1 MSVQPV
7 GGSSVT
13 QASAQPSK
21 DYVVQH
27 GDTMSSIAK
36 SHGVSESD
44 LAKANPQVLNP
55 DVIYPGQH
63 LTIPDPPKP
72 AAAASSGGVKV
83 DGGLNPSQYREAKD
97 KLNDKLN
104 GTSPAPTPAGTT
116 TKTKNEPK
124 VTIGSD
130 GVGASNKTTQSTTT
144 THADGSSNKT
154 SASATYGGSYDPNK
168 GTVTISTGAG
178 FGKEIKN
185 AHGYGVSFGVDG
197 NVSVTGGQKTKD
209 GVTTYTASADAS
221 VTVSGGISA
230 PKAGVSGSVTKGIKT
245 SFEVKMPEAA
255 AKTANLAKVNPFD
268 PTTMPTG
275 TVVKLDGSTYTG
287 TDFKVTFKELAV
299 QTKTTDEK
307 GTSLLVEK
315 TGDSKVRVTA
325 GPTEALSAYNGV
337 GVDLG
342 VASAM
347 LGRNDKLSSATL
359 KTAEFDLSTPQGKAA
374 YNDFLATGT
383 FPSANGKGVDGVAT
397 IEKLDYSSQ
406 SKLDAKIGPIGISLD
421 GAKNTGNSVVTTTPD
436 GSITRTVNLQ
446 YSGNVPMTISQKFDP
461 SGKEIVGER
470 RYSYTIKTDANSA
483 QLLNVAQTGSVA
495 NATSGPVKA
504 GQTVTL
510 TYTESQMRDLM
521 GKTQAAVKAMPIGGN
536 DLKVLTQ
543 DYDGKFVDSPWDFA
557 LGLGRNLGGSDYG
570 SAQRLFNI
578 SSAADGDLRK
588 GYVALPGTISTQ

>member
-7 GGSSVT
+7 GSSHT
-13 QASAQPSK
+13 QAPAAAPNH
-21 DYVVQH
+21 YIVQH
-27 GDTMSSIAK
+27 GDTMSGIARR
-36 SHGVSESD
+36 HGVAESD
-44 LAKANPQVLNP
+44 LVKANPQVLNP

-63 LTIPDPPKP
+63 LHLPDRPAPKD
-72 AAAASSGGVKV
+72 AGSSGIKV
-83 DGGLNPSQYREAKD
+83 DAGLDPAQYREAKD
-97 KLNDKLN
+97 KLT
-104 GTSPAPTPAGTT
+104 GAPTPPTPAGTAS
-116 TKTKNEPK
+116 KTKNDPK
-124 VTIGSD
+124 ISVGSD
-130 GVGASNKTTQSTTT
+130 GVGASNTTTQSTTT
-144 THADGSSNKT
+144 TATDGSSSKT
-154 SASATYGGSYDPNK
+154 SASTTYGGSYDPGK
-168 GTVTISTGAG
+168 GTVTVSAGTG

-197 NVSVTGGQKTKD
+197 NVSVSGGQKTTD

-221 VTVSGGISA
+221 VTLSGGVSA
-230 PKAGVSGSVTKGIKT
+230 PKAGVSGSITKGIKT

-255 AKTANLAKVNPFD
+255 AKTANPAKVNPFD
-268 PTTMPTG
+268 PATLPTG

-287 TDFKVTFKELAV
+287 TDFKLTFKELAV

-315 TGDSKVRVTA
+315 TGANTVKVTA

-337 GVDLG
+337 GVDVG

-347 LGRNDKLSSATL
+347 LGRNDKLGRATL
-359 KTAEFDLSTPQGKAA
+359 KTAEFDLSTPDGKAA

-383 FPSANGKGVDGVAT
+383 FPSANGKGVAGVAT

-421 GAKNTGNSVVTTTPD
+421 GARNTGNSVVTTAPD

-446 YSGNVPMTISQKFDP
+446 YSGNVPMAISQKFDA
-461 SGKEIVGER
+461 SGNEIVGER

-483 QLLNVAQTGSVA
+483 QLLNVAQTGDLGHAA
-495 NATSGPVKA
+495 NGPVKA

-510 TYTESQMRDLM
+510 TYSEAQMRDLM
-521 GKTQAAVKAMPIGGN
+521 GKAQAALKAMPIGGT

-543 DYDGKFVDSPWDFA
+543 DYDGKFVNKPWDFA
-557 LGLGRNLGGSDYG
+557 LGMGRNLGGSDYG
-570 SAQRLFNI
+570 SAERLFNI

-588 GYVALPGTISTQ
+588 GYVALPGTISVQ